1 MNRTP
6 TGRRLLVVLALAAA
20 VLCGAGCAGP
30 RGPVAGPGADPW
42 EPFNRKVFAFN
53 EALDDAVLQ
62 PAARGYEAAVPEL
75 LRSVVGNMFSNIGD
89 LWVAANQLMQGKPKD
104 ALADL
109 ARFAI
114 NTVCSLGG
122 MADVATSMGLEKH
135 REDFGQTLGRWGVA
149 SGPYLVLPLFGPSSM
164 RDAPG
169 LAVDLISDPM
179 HFVGSDGQRNNAHVL
194 RLVDARAGLLRSG
207 RVLEGAALDKYSFL
221 RDSYLQRRRSQVFDG
236 DPPPVPDD
244 DDVKAAPRGRRGLAG
259 APVDAPEAIAPQVT
273 GAAESAAASGAAE
286 PATTPEAVAFVA
298 DVSGAGQPADPLA
311 R

>member
-1 MNRTP
+1 MSRPP
-6 TGRRLLVVLALAAA
+6 TGSRLLVVLALAVA
-20 VLCGAGCAGP
+20 LLGTAGCAGL
-30 RGPVAGPGADPW
+30 RGPVDGPRADPW

-53 EALDDAVLQ
+53 ETLDDVVLR

-75 LRSVVGNMFSNIGD
+75 LRSVIGNMFSNIGD

-104 ALADL
+104 AFTDL

-122 MADVATSMGLEKH
+122 MADVASSMGLEKH

-149 SGPYLVLPLFGPSSM
+149 SGPYLVLPLFGPSSL

-169 LAVDLISDPM
+169 RVVDLASDPM
-179 HFVGSDGQRNNAHVL
+179 HFVGSDGQRNNAYVF

-207 RVLEGAALDKYSFL
+207 QVLEDAALDKYSFL

-236 DPPPVPDD
+236 DPPPEPEEDD
-244 DDVKAAPRGRRGLAG
+244 
-259 APVDAPEAIAPQVT
+259 
-273 GAAESAAASGAAE
+273 AE
-286 PATTPEAVAFVA
+286 PGPVVP
-298 DVSGAGQPADPLA
+298 GAGQPGGAVA